1 MVRDHAVLE
10 LDGYSDLPLA
20 TQHVLS
26 SVSSWWETRARNLGL
41 TGHWIS
47 VTSALAAQPPAPLE
61 HMATGQ
67 GIEVGCSADELGQAY
82 VSTLSAASRSK
93 HGQHYTPPALAN
105 RLWDMART
113 ALGYTRRVDTAL
125 TGLVRDPACG
135 AGALLLPPLRE
146 HLRASADVDPSIMLR
161 SLPSRI
167 QGIDQDPWS
176 AWLTNVVLGAEVL
189 RILARAPERLREP
202 IPVLAEAGDGLAAGR
217 DPALVSL
224 QNPPYGRVSL
234 DPATRERFDD
244 VLYGHANLYAL
255 FMAAGAADVEPDG
268 VLAALVPTSFTA
280 GRYFYKLREHLV
292 ESLPLHSMN
301 FVDGRNGVFA
311 GVLQETCLAIFKAGR
326 QRRVPITRSNGEV
339 TKVAS
344 VPVPKNG
351 RPWMM
356 PREAVDAAVAA
367 AAAKMPETLGTAGW
381 HASTG
386 PLVWNRRADDLSS
399 RAAANRAMTIWAAD
413 IEDGQV
419 RRSRVRDSMRYLTLA
434 VASDERVMVLS
445 EPAIL
450 VQRTT
455 APEQTR
461 RLVVAELTE
470 DRLAELGGRV
480 VIENHVNVL
489 RPTVDVPRI
498 NRETLARVLATPTLD
513 RLVRCISG
521 SVGLSSY
528 ELDSLPLPSAKILA
542 TWEKLQGEDLAKA
555 VAVAYSQGV

>member
-1 MVRDHAVLE
+1 MRSDAVLE

-20 TQHVLS
+20 TQHLLS
-26 SVSSWWETRARNLGL
+26 SVSSWWEARATNLGL
-41 TGHWIS
+41 DGHWVS
-47 VTSALAAQPPAPLE
+47 VTSALVAQPPAPLE
-61 HMATGQ
+61 HMASGTGV
-67 GIEVGCSADELGQAY
+67 EPGCSADELGQAY

-105 RLWDMART
+105 RLWEMARA
-113 ALGYTRRVDTAL
+113 ALGYSRGKDTAL

-146 HLRASADVDPSIMLR
+146 HLRASAKVDPSIMLR

-167 QGIDQDPWS
+167 HGVDQDPWS

-189 RILARAPERLREP
+189 RVLARAPQRLREP
-202 IPVLAEAGDGLAAGR
+202 IPVLAEAGDGLEIGR

-234 DPATRERFDD
+234 DPVMRERFDH

-280 GRYFYKLREHLV
+280 GRYFYKLREHFV
-292 ESLPLHSMN
+292 ESLPLHAMN

-311 GVLQETCLAIFKAGR
+311 GVLQETCLVTFKAGKR
-326 QRRVPITRSNGEV
+326 RRVPVTRSNGETSV
-339 TKVAS
+339 VAS
-344 VPVPKNG
+344 VPPPNSG

-386 PLVWNRRADDLSS
+386 PLVWNRRAEDLFTRPS
-399 RAAANRAMTIWAAD
+399 AKRAMIIWAAD
-413 IEDGQV
+413 IEGGLV
-419 RRSRVRDSMRYLTLA
+419 GRSAARDSMRYLALT
-434 VASDERVMVLS
+434 VPSDEKVMVLD

-455 APEQTR
+455 APEQSR
-461 RLVVAELTE
+461 RLIVADLNQQ
-470 DRLAELGGRV
+470 RLDELGGRV
-480 VIENHVNVL
+480 VAENHVNVL
-489 RPTVDVPRI
+489 RATVEKPLI
-498 NRETLARVLATPTLD
+498 SRETLARVLATPTLD
-513 RLVRCISG
+513 RVVRCISG

-528 ELDSLPLPSAKILA
+528 ELASLPLPSAKTLA
-542 TWEKLQGEDLAKA
+542 TWETLQGEDLARA
-555 VAVAYSQGV
+555 VALAYAPGA